1 MIFIASVSKDDG
13 NFLWII
19 QVLRLIAEVIEETI
33 GIDKMRENQ
42 SAIAMTFD
50 LLLVDAG
57 LPLLASKPLL

>member
-13 NFLWII
+13 NFLWVM
-19 QVLRLIAEVIEETI
+19 QVLRLMAEVIEETI

-57 LPLLASKPLL
+57 LPLLESKPLL